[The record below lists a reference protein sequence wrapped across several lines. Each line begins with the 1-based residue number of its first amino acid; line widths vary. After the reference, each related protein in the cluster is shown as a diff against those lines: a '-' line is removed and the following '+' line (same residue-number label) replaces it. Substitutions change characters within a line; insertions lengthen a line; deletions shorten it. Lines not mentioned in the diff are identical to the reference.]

1 MTQHTNQKLIRK
13 KYEIFDQKIGK
24 DSPDRFK
31 FTTKEFSKIHY
42 AELRIQIG
50 ANKPSGI
57 PLVSWKLT
65 KFILNNFTFFP
76 SSPTNSVNVV
86 HTSTLTCPDHKNCVG
101 QHLKANGGENI
112 ILVFH
117 DAPFFAGL
125 GETFTPDISMHGEL
139 LVVGEQQ
146 INPVVILGSGVTDFE
161 NNLEK
166 IADDFG
172 TLYKRNLPL
181 AIFITIVILIIV
193 VAVAYILFRVGGVT
207 HDVATTSQAATH
219 GT

>member
-1 MTQHTNQKLIRK
+1 MATNQKLIRK
-13 KYEIFDQKIGK
+13 KFEIFDQKIGK

-31 FTTKEFSKIHY
+31 FTLKEFSKIHF

-65 KFILNNFTFFP
+65 KFILNNFTFYP
-76 SSPTNSVNVV
+76 SGPTNSVNIV
-86 HTSTLTCPDHKNCVG
+86 HTSKLTCTDHRNCVG
-101 QHLKANGGENI
+101 QHLATGENI

-125 GETFTPDISMHGEL
+125 GETFTPDISMRGEL
-139 LVVGEQQ
+139 LVVGEPE
-146 INPVVILGSGVTDFE
+146 INPLVIIPTLGVDFE

-172 TLYKRNLPL
+172 VLFKRNLPL
-181 AIFITIVILIIV
+181 AIFITIVIVIIV
-193 VAVAYILFRVGGVT
+193 VAVAYIVFRVGGG
-207 HDVATTSQAATH
+207 VAGNVQQVSNEAQN
-219 GT
+219 G